1 MQNNRIEQ
9 INELINSTIKER
21 KVKSKT
27 YKKPQS
33 IVDFEKEYFEYKY
46 LGRDI
51 PEYMRVFDKFSD
63 KKANDLQ
70 KLTVKFFEMKGAFA
84 TRINSTGIYRADIK
98 KFVRNTQKSG
108 LGDVQVILNG
118 KTIYLEIKIG
128 KDKPSEIQLK
138 RQNEIRKAGGVYEF
152 VHSFDEVLQVYSDN
166 IHI

>member
-21 KVKSKT
+21 KVKSKP

-33 IVDFEKEYFEYKY
+33 ITDFQREYFEYKY

-51 PEYMRVFDKFSD
+51 PQYMRVYDKFSD

-84 TRINSTGIYRADIK
+84 TRINSTGVYRADVK

-128 KDKPSEIQLK
+128 NDKPSEIQLK
-138 RQNEIRKAGGVYEF
+138 RQSEIRKAGGVYEF
-152 VHSFDEVLQVYSDN
+152 VHSFDDVIQVYSDN

>member
-9 INELINSTIKER
+9 INDLLNSSVKER
-21 KVKSKT
+21 KVKSKP

-33 IVDFEKEYFEYKY
+33 ITDFEKEYFEYKY
-46 LGRDI
+46 FGRDI
-51 PEYMRVFDKFSD
+51 PQYMRVYDKFSD

-98 KFVRNTQKSG
+98 KFVRNTQKRG

-118 KTIYLEIKIG
+118 KTIYLEVKTG
-128 KDKPSEIQLK
+128 NDKPSEIQIK
-138 RQNEIRKAGGVYEF
+138 RQNDIRKAGGVYEF
-152 VHSFDEVLQVYSDN
+152 VRSFDDVLQVYYNN